1 MKLSKNLGRIA
12 TTFLATA
19 MLASVAAVPAF
30 AESAVPSVPI
40 GKTVTTDGNTFAPKA
55 DYTFKVENGEAGTY
69 TYKEDKDA
77 EEASEKEV
85 MKGIGGLTV
94 SPKTSSAPSGDT
106 PSASYT
112 LQDAVINI
120 DADAFK
126 SAKPGIYHYVVSEEE
141 GSVQGMTYDTSR
153 YDLYVYVLNGSTG
166 INDHYV
172 AYVVAVEQ
180 VVDTNEES
188 DTYGQLI
195 PGTDKATKMTFE
207 NDYDTNNTQLHDVT
221 ITKSVQ
227 GTMGDKVNDTFN
239 FNVTVTGDD
248 GGVFYIEYKTSQ
260 NDQVQKVA
268 VNSGAST
275 EIKGLKD
282 TGTITIYSLDADDTY
297 QVVENTNGSGK
308 GYDVYVD
315 STYTANESYDENT
328 DGKTEKKNDTGEV
341 PMGNTDQNIAFYN
354 VKNGNVATGVMM
366 DIAPYALLV
375 VAAAAGCFVFLRKRR
390 ED

>member
-30 AESAVPSVPI
+30 AEGAVTSVSI

-55 DYTFKVENGEAGTY
+55 NYTFKVENGEAGTY
-69 TYKEDKDA
+69 TYKENGTDA
-77 EEASEKEV
+77 SAKEV
-85 MKGIGGLTV
+85 MAGIGGLTV
-94 SPKTSSAPSGDT
+94 TGTSSAPSGDT
-106 PSASYT
+106 PTTSYE
-112 LQDAVINI
+112 LQDATISI
-120 DADAFK
+120 DAETFK
-126 SAKPGIYHYVVSEEE
+126 NVKPGIYHYVVSEEA

-207 NDYDTNNTQLHDVT
+207 NDYDTDNTLLHDVT

-248 GGVFYIEYKTSQ
+248 GEVFYIEYKTSQ

-297 QVVENTNGSGK
+297 QIVENTNGSGK

-315 STYTANESYDENT
+315 STYTANESYDANT
-328 DGKTEKKNDTGEV
+328 DGKTEKKNDTGKV
-341 PMGNTDQNIAFYN
+341 PMGNADQNIAFYN

>member
-30 AESAVPSVPI
+30 AEGAVTSVSI

-55 DYTFKVENGEAGTY
+55 NYTFKVENGEAGTY
-69 TYKEDKDA
+69 TYKENGTDA
-77 EEASEKEV
+77 SAKEV
-85 MKGIGGLTV
+85 MAGIGGLTV
-94 SPKTSSAPSGDT
+94 TGTSSAPSGDT
-106 PSASYT
+106 PTTSYE
-112 LQDAVINI
+112 LQDATISI
-120 DADAFK
+120 DAETFK
-126 SAKPGIYHYVVSEEE
+126 NVKPGIYHYVVSEEA

-207 NDYDTNNTQLHDVT
+207 NDYDTDNTLLHDVT

-248 GGVFYIEYKTSQ
+248 GEVFYIEYKTSQ

-315 STYTANESYDENT
+315 STYTANESYDANT
-328 DGKTEKKNDTGEV
+328 DGKTEKKNDTGKV
-341 PMGNTDQNIAFYN
+341 PMGNADHNIAFYN

>member
-30 AESAVPSVPI
+30 AEGAIESVPI

-55 DYTFKVENGEAGTY
+55 DYTFKVDNGDAGTY
-69 TYKEDKDA
+69 TYKEGKDDA
-77 EEASEKEV
+77 EASAKEV
-85 MKGIGGLTV
+85 MAGIGGLTV
-94 SPKTSSAPSGDT
+94 TGTSSKPSGDT
-106 PSASYT
+106 PTTSYE
-112 LQDAVINI
+112 LKDATISI
-120 DADAFK
+120 DADTFK
-126 SAKPGIYHYVVSEEE
+126 SAKPGIYHYVLSEVT
-141 GSVQGMTYDTSR
+141 GNVKGMTYDTSK
-153 YDLYVYVLNGSTG
+153 YDLYVYVLNGETG
-166 INDHYV
+166 VNDHYV

-180 VVDTNEES
+180 VVDNDELS
-188 DTYGQLI
+188 DTYGELI
-195 PGTDKATKMTFE
+195 PGTDKATEIAFV

-239 FNVTVTGDD
+239 INVSVTGDD
-248 GGVFYIEYKTSQ
+248 GEVFYIEYKTSQ

-315 STYTANESYDENT
+315 STYTANESYDANT
-328 DGKTEKKNDTGEV
+328 DGKTEKKNDTGKV
-341 PMGNTDQNIAFYN
+341 PMGNADQNIAFYN

-375 VAAAAGCFVFLRKRR
+375 VVAAAGCFVFLRKRR